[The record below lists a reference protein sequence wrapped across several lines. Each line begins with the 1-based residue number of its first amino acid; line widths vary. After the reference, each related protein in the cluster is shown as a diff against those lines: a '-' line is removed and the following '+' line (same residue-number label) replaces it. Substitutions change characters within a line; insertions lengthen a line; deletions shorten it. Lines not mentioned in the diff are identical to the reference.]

1 MTEIVSVAKGFLT
14 ASVKIIVKNKII
26 FSGHIITAESCV
38 IFTGYT
44 KPPKIILFLAATNK
58 TNPYF
63 WQLNTVKNRQLPP
76 KIAYFWWLPCFSCSK
91 MPFSSYKFFF
101 LAVALSFE

>member
-14 ASVKIIVKNKII
+14 AFVKIIVKNKII
-26 FSGHIITAESCV
+26 FSGHVITVESCV

-44 KPPKIILFLAATNK
+44 KPQKMSLFLAATNK

-63 WQLNTVKNRQLPP
+63 WQLNTVK
-76 KIAYFWWLPCFSCSK
+76 K
-91 MPFSSYKFFF
+91 
-101 LAVALSFE
+101 